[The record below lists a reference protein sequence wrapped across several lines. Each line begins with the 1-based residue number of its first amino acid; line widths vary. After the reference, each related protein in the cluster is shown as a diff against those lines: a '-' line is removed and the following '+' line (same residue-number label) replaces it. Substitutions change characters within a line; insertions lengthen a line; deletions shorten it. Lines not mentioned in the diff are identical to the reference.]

1 MQKPTNENA
10 SDALISELYPLA
22 KQAARILAY
31 LADLPG
37 DMGCSDL
44 ELSARVGDVSA
55 EHVAIVRRSL
65 LKNGLATQSGF
76 ATRVDAPRMGLRSL
90 AESLKGIAAYRRL
103 HMDRDTVQLVVTEP
117 GEKSALRKAIDD
129 MHALSP
135 VVFQT
140 SDVFFHLARAA
151 KRDLTVVA
159 PFIDDRGANL
169 LLELFSICEPG
180 VRRHLICRPL
190 SEPQCGDAFQRR
202 AVDFKRLNVLIYE
215 YALPSL
221 LASGRETFHAK
232 IVLADDEE
240 FYVGSSNFMAS
251 ALERSFECGV
261 IVRGETAKQLNSV
274 LVAVRS
280 IAKPVGAAL
289 T

>member
-1 MQKPTNENA
+1 MQEPTNE
-10 SDALISELYPLA
+10 SYTDALISELYPLA

-31 LADLPG
+31 LADVPG
-37 DMGCSDL
+37 GIASSDL
-44 ELSARVGDVSA
+44 ELSARVGEVSA

-65 LKNGLATQSGF
+65 TKNGLATRTDF
-76 ATRVDAPRMGLRSL
+76 ATRLDAPHEALRSV
-90 AESLKGIAAYRRL
+90 AESLKGIDAYRRL
-103 HMDRDTVQLVVTEP
+103 HMDRDTVQLVLTEP

-140 SDVFFHLARAA
+140 SDVFFRLARAA

-169 LLELFSICEPG
+169 LVELFSICEPG

-190 SEPQCGDAFQRR
+190 SEPQCGDAFHRR
-202 AVDFKRLNVLIYE
+202 AVDFKRLNVLVYE
-215 YALPSL
+215 YALPSPL
-221 LASGRETFHAK
+221 RSGRETFHAK
-232 IVLADDEE
+232 IVLADETE

-251 ALERSFECGV
+251 AL
-261 IVRGETAKQLNSV
+261 
-274 LVAVRS
+274 
-280 IAKPVGAAL
+280 
-289 T
+289 